1 MRKRTRLSDPSTH
14 WSRAVERVIGAKPL
28 DQFRIEVEFSDGL
41 KGVVDLSERLFGP
54 IFAPLKDPV
63 LFAQLRVDEFG
74 AICWP
79 NGADL
84 APDALYKTISML
96 QAG

>member
-1 MRKRTRLSDPSTH
+1 
-14 WSRAVERVIGAKPL
+14 VERVIRATPL
-28 DQFRIEVEFSDGL
+28 DHFRIEVEFSDGL
-41 KGVVDLSERLFGP
+41 KGVVDLSERLFGSM
-54 IFAPLKDPV
+54 FAPLRDPV
-63 LFAQLRVDEFG
+63 FFDQLRVDEFG

>member
-1 MRKRTRLSDPSTH
+1 MERII
-14 WSRAVERVIGAKPL
+14 RAEPL
-28 DQFRIEVEFSDGL
+28 EDYRIAVEFSDGL
-41 KGVVDLSERLFGP
+41 LGVVDLSERLFGTM
-54 IFAPLKDPV
+54 FTPLKDPEFFNR
-63 LFAQLRVDEFG
+63 LAIDEFG

-84 APDALYKTISML
+84 APDALYKSILML

>member
-1 MRKRTRLSDPSTH
+1 M
-14 WSRAVERVIGAKPL
+14 ERVIGAKPL

>member
-1 MRKRTRLSDPSTH
+1 MQ
-14 WSRAVERVIGAKPL
+14 RVVKAFALEPY
-28 DQFRIEVEFSDGL
+28 RIEVEFSDGL
-41 KGVVDLSERLFGP
+41 RGVVDLSDRLFGP
-54 IFAPLKDPV
+54 MFAPLRDPG

-84 APDALYKTISML
+84 APDALHATVSML

>member
-1 MRKRTRLSDPSTH
+1 M
-14 WSRAVERVIGAKPL
+14 ERVVSVKPL
-28 DQFRIEVEFSDGL
+28 DRYRIDVEFADGL
-41 KGVVDLSERLFGP
+41 RGVVDLSERLFGP
-54 IFAPLKDPV
+54 MFAPLKDPE
-63 LFAQLRVDEFG
+63 LFAQVRVDEFG

-84 APDALYKTISML
+84 APDALHKSVSLM

>member
-1 MRKRTRLSDPSTH
+1 M
-14 WSRAVERVIGAKPL
+14 ERIIHAKAL
-28 DQFRIEVEFSDGL
+28 EGYRIEVEFSDGL
-41 KGVVDLSERLFGP
+41 TGVVDLSSRLFGP
-54 IFAPLKDPV
+54 VFTPLKDPGFFRQV
-63 LFAQLRVDEFG
+63 QVDEFG

-84 APDALYKTISML
+84 APDAIYKTISVE